1 VTAPAPP
8 SLSLEEARARLKDLG
23 YLDGRVERFVFRRA
37 LTGRGGLFFP
47 AVLSLAFAAALA
59 CAAAVETSDPAF
71 GRAPG
76 PLFAVFAHFFV
87 AWLVPAALLAA
98 AAAVGADRS
107 RRPAS
112 GGLAVGL
119 VGGGLVIALWI
130 AGSYA
135 LGGGFLHALVWGV
148 PVSAAALLA
157 AESMRS
163 GFLARAYA
171 HSNVLPERAR
181 RGVFLA
187 VAVLGM
193 AVAASLFALR
203 REPEAV
209 RPPQPSGVTDEV
221 RVIAV
226 DGLELDGPA
235 ARTSPRL
242 KELFDIGA
250 TGWWAAQKLTPPEIW
265 MNLATGVPADRHGV
279 RALERVRPIGS
290 SLALRPPPGTGWY
303 LHGLGRALHLV
314 KSAPVSARD
323 RRSLTFWE
331 VCSSAG
337 LPSASVG
344 WWSSGPWPG
353 ASVVGNEE
361 VLARAKTGQDVDRIA
376 LEMLRRLTER
386 GADRL
391 STVYLP
397 SSDILRAD
405 AAARAQALS
414 NIESFLEGQVSE
426 LLSRTQVLVLIV
438 LAVDSHPPESGLGRM
453 VVFDRGA
460 ARGIKVHI
468 RPEDVAPSILARA
481 GIPAAADLPGR
492 AASALFDGRFLETS
506 IVPSYGPRILMAPG
520 QRTVSDREYLEKLKS
535 LGYLN

>member
-1 VTAPAPP
+1 VTGLAPP
-8 SLSLEEARARLKDLG
+8 FYGLEEARQRLKELG
-23 YLDGRVERFVFRRA
+23 YLNGRVERFVFRRA
-37 LTGRGGLFFP
+37 LAGRGGLFLP
-47 AVLSLAFAAALA
+47 GLLSLAFAAALA

-76 PLFAVFAHFFV
+76 PLFAAFAHFFV
-87 AWLVPAALLAA
+87 AWLVPAALLSAA
-98 AAAVGADRS
+98 AAFAADRA
-107 RRPAS
+107 RLPEP

-119 VGGGLVIALWI
+119 VAGGLPIVLWI

-135 LGGGFLHALVWGV
+135 LGGGLLHALVWGV

-187 VAVLGM
+187 VAVCGM
-193 AVAASLFALR
+193 IAAALVFALR

-209 RPPQPSGVTDEV
+209 RPPQPSGAPDEV

-235 ARTSPRL
+235 SETSPRL
-242 KELFDIGA
+242 KDLFDIGA
-250 TGWWAAQKLTPPEIW
+250 TGWWPAQKGTPPEIW
-265 MNLATGVPADRHGV
+265 MNLATGVPAQRHGV

-290 SLALRPPPGTGWY
+290 SLALRPPPGTAWY
-303 LHGLGRALHLV
+303 MRGLGRALGLV

-323 RRSLTFWE
+323 RRTLTFWE
-331 VCSSAG
+331 VYSSAG

-353 ASVVGNEE
+353 AFVVGNED
-361 VLARAKTGQDVDRIA
+361 VLAQAKAGVDVDRIA
-376 LEMLRRLTER
+376 IEALQRTAGR
-386 GADRL
+386 GVGVLA
-391 STVYLP
+391 TAYLP
-397 SSDILRAD
+397 SSDIVRAD
-405 AAARAQALS
+405 AAARPQALAGV
-414 NIESFLEGQVSE
+414 EAFLEGQVAE
-426 LLSRTQVLVLIV
+426 LLSSPRTIVLII
-438 LAVDSHPPESGLGRM
+438 LAVDSHPPEGGLGRM
-453 VVFDRGA
+453 VVFDHGA
-460 ARGIKVHI
+460 ARGVKVRI
-468 RPEDVAPSILARA
+468 QPEDVAPSILARA

-492 AASALFDGRFLETS
+492 AAAALFDARFLEKAT
-506 IVPSYGPRILMAPG
+506 VPSYGPRILIAPL